1 MKLVKIQKKHYKDFK
16 RMDRDLFDYHK
27 DELKMKEL
35 KKYTN
40 YTDTELDEMPKSI
53 NIKMAVLDSKVV
65 GFIKY
70 RQNNEKDYSLSEMW
84 VDKEYRG
91 RGVASFMMTKM
102 LDNLDTKVKT
112 KISLRVHKDNPAM
125 KLYTKLGFKEITKN
139 TVGDTVMM
147 QKYIGG

>member
-53 NIKMAVLDSKVV
+53 NIKMVVLNNKVV

-84 VDKEYRG
+84 VDEEYRG

-102 LDNLDTKVKT
+102 LDNLDTKVET
-112 KISLRVHKDNPAM
+112 KITLRVHKDNPAM

-139 TVGDTVMM
+139 TIGDTVMM